1 MVICKY
7 CGLCNVVMNGIV
19 LGRQRYKCKDCYR
32 NFREGDERQKY
43 DFAKQLKVLKWYL
56 EGAGIRS
63 ISRMEGVS
71 SPVIIDWIRN
81 YANIVRAKL
90 DSIEIPEDA
99 KTIQII
105 ELDELFSYC
114 KKKVSPFM
122 YGLLWTESGIKLLIS
137 K

>member
-1 MVICKY
+1 MAICKY

-19 LGRQRYKCKDCYR
+19 LGKQRYKCKDCYR
-32 NFREGDERQKY
+32 SFREGDKRQKY
-43 DFAKQLKVLKWYL
+43 DFSKQLKVLKWYL

-63 ISRMEGVS
+63 ISRMEEVS
-71 SPVIIDWIRN
+71 PPVIIDWIRN
-81 YANIVRAKL
+81 YSSIIKDKLSSVELPAEAKN
-90 DSIEIPEDA
+90 
-99 KTIQII
+99 IQII

-114 KKKVSPFM
+114 KKKVNPSM

>member
-1 MVICKY
+1 MDSCKY
-7 CGLCNVVMNGIV
+7 CGCKKLVKNGFV
-19 LGRQRYKCKDCYR
+19 GGFQRYRCKDCLKNIR
-32 NFREGDERQKY
+32 PGDKRRKY
-43 DFAKQLKVLKWYL
+43 SFEKQLRCLKWYL

-71 SPVIIDWIRN
+71 VPVIIDWVRN
-81 YANIVRAKL
+81 YGEVIRERLISSEVPG
-90 DSIEIPEDA
+90 EIKD
-99 KTIQII
+99 IQIL

-114 KKKVSPFM
+114 QKKANGFM